1 MWRECA
7 EKHAVFQCCRASVP
21 ASTFRASAER
31 LAVFIGS
38 GTSKAIDLRGET
50 PVRAPFSSVRAPD
63 MRFRQLSRD
72 RVPACSLCTNP
83 ASAEGMAWFARSDAS
98 KSLDSGRK
106 TAVRALIPGGRA
118 QQLRLWRS
126 LFRAHYFGRGRRP
139 PARLPSRPPDR
150 TAGLRTLP
158 YPDGP
163 SPPRLARQTRS
174 AARPNLSGPLARVL
188 PRPPGP
194 AAPCCPRARGPGVGA
209 GRAGEPAQGQAR
221 RGAPPA
227 PRCPAPQRGR
237 SRPAPLR
244 PASSRPPA
252 ERPATCPARPAPSRP
267 RPAAPPRGPAPPR
280 PAPPRLAESPRP
292 APLRPRM
299 AAG

>member
-1 MWRECA
+1 MTNRAICCVVCLVSPVGDIKNYRFAARNSSAHSMSRECA
-7 EKHAVFQCCRASVP
+7 EKHAVFQCCQSSVP

-31 LAVFIGS
+31 LAGFIGS

-106 TAVRALIPGGRA
+106 TALRALIPGGRA

-139 PARLPSRPPDR
+139 PAH
-150 TAGLRTLP
+150 
-158 YPDGP
+158 
-163 SPPRLARQTRS
+163 
-174 AARPNLSGPLARVL
+174 L
-188 PRPPGP
+188 PR
-194 AAPCCPRARGPGVGA
+194 V
-209 GRAGEPAQGQAR
+209 
-221 RGAPPA
+221 
-227 PRCPAPQRGR
+227 
-237 SRPAPLR
+237 
-244 PASSRPPA
+244 
-252 ERPATCPARPAPSRP
+252 
-267 RPAAPPRGPAPPR
+267 
-280 PAPPRLAESPRP
+280 
-292 APLRPRM
+292 
-299 AAG
+299 

>member
-126 LFRAHYFGRGRRP
+126 LFRAHYSCLAPGENRKEVL
-139 PARLPSRPPDR
+139 LPSDSRRMYAVERGYTNCYWICAR
-150 TAGLRTLP
+150 TALRW
-158 YPDGP
+158 
-163 SPPRLARQTRS
+163 RRCARD
-174 AARPNLSGPLARVL
+174 
-188 PRPPGP
+188 
-194 AAPCCPRARGPGVGA
+194 
-209 GRAGEPAQGQAR
+209 
-221 RGAPPA
+221 
-227 PRCPAPQRGR
+227 
-237 SRPAPLR
+237 
-244 PASSRPPA
+244 
-252 ERPATCPARPAPSRP
+252 
-267 RPAAPPRGPAPPR
+267 
-280 PAPPRLAESPRP
+280 
-292 APLRPRM
+292 
-299 AAG
+299 